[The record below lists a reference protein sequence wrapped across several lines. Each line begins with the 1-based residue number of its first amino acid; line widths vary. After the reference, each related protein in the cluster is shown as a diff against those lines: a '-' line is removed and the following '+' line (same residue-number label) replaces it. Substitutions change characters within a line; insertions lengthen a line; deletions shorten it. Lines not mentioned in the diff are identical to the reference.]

1 MLAAHAV
8 LAVILASSSS
18 PVSGAGAPAVP
29 GPTAPGPMMMKV
41 PTVAV
46 QMASDTVV
54 VPMRLVEGRIE
65 VSVKV
70 NGQGPFPFIFDTGAR
85 GTVLDLAFAREQ
97 GLKLGEP
104 VTVGSPTGAGRPGQL
119 ATIDRLQVGGLTLRR
134 LTAVAFEGLP
144 FKQSDPPRGVMG
156 PYGLSGLLVTLD
168 YPNARLVFR
177 HGTLEPPDGR
187 EVFGWD
193 AGQPLPEIPITVAGH
208 RLKAHLDSGATH
220 GLSLPP
226 DMARTLPLAGPLVD
240 GGKARAVDQE
250 VEVKCAPLRGNL
262 EVGRYTVENP
272 LVFFSDMQKDFANVG
287 PPVLR
292 QFALTIDAANRRLK
306 LGGPAG
312 GKLDAFEDAP
322 HH

>member
-1 MLAAHAV
+1 MPAALAV
-8 LAVILASSSS
+8 LAVILAS
-18 PVSGAGAPAVP
+18 P
-29 GPTAPGPMMMKV
+29 GTPAPGSAAPHAMLMKV
-41 PTVAV
+41 PTVGV
-46 QMASDTVV
+46 EMASDTIV

-70 NGQGPFPFIFDTGAR
+70 NGKGPFPFIFDTGAR
-85 GTVLDLAFAREQ
+85 GTVLDLAFAREL
-97 GLKLGEP
+97 GLKLGDP

-119 ATIDRLQVGGLTLRR
+119 ATIERFQLGGLTLRR

-144 FKQSDPPRGVMG
+144 FKQPDPPRGVTG

-168 YPNARLVFR
+168 YPNARLVFQR
-177 HGTLEPPDGR
+177 GALGAPDGR

-193 AGQPLPEIPITVAGH
+193 DGQPLPEIPITVAGH
-208 RLKAHLDSGATH
+208 KLKAHLDSGAAH

-226 DMARTLPLAGPLVD
+226 DMARSLPLAGPLVD

-262 EVGRYTVENP
+262 EVGRYTFENP

-292 QFALTIDAANRRLK
+292 QFALTIDSANRRLK
-306 LGGPAG
+306 LGGPAS
-312 GKLDAFEDAP
+312 GKLTAFEDAP
-322 HH
+322 RR